1 MFLCSFMRGY
11 VFLLQNWQLTTSPF
25 TVGTRRAR
33 TTVQTEAK
41 TEAELDSMS
50 EASEE
55 ASEDEPVSDKK
66 QETEPKPA
74 ESKHV
79 LEPIPV
85 SEWKLEQ
92 TAESEQESES
102 NEYSIPD
109 QTSMSEH
116 ETVGDQGPEH
126 GLQPMPDSE
135 LGAYEKSDPEQSIVS
150 DAEPVTVTRYEPDL
164 ESDDNTSGESQKE
177 ASAKHTPTGCQ
188 HQQEEPTVRQ
198 TCDSDANNAGAISL
212 RPPDFVSHYLPPPP
226 SPSMPPLVPLDELPP
241 ELLRLPLM
249 NEHNLATGQS
259 GRSLNLQIDDLSKL
273 TPNAKYDVREPIT
286 NAYEV
291 RFINERVGWGLF
303 ATQDIPAGSVV
314 LADKL
319 ISVWSREQK
328 ACKTPHD
335 THAMLE
341 RKSKAMGA
349 DWYRTFLLMA
359 RSRMTGKKRPS
370 VRERRLGVL
379 TANWE
384 HYHLPISW
392 EGKVGGIVGLSLAWA
407 NHACI
412 PNCTLSLSTEY
423 GTDKKG
429 QVRWDK
435 KPKLGRAIIRAC
447 SGIRAGEEI
456 TIPYMQTGG
465 TAKMRKKN
473 TMQRYGFWCHCRS
486 CKIPDCDADK
496 ILSKYHRLVNGI
508 YNPGNIADNPAVTFQ
523 AAAALTGQVQ
533 YVRTNDPRI
542 VNLWVNC
549 ALIAGHH
556 SDLARAHCFLKQA
569 RELAL
574 ISEGP
579 GSRLQR
585 RISKWQECMTM
596 MPGFGTTNRGLSTP
610 MEAGPILKG
619 DDEYDRRLLFM
630 LDAEP
635 NRYLRVS
642 RYRLRPGAN
651 GTEQQWEIID
661 GPDPAPPKLNINAI
675 SPSAMCRNLGCY
687 RAAMGMKQMERKRRE
702 DRENRRHRKR
712 KAGSSCIDPEKDF
725 VEVLFELFYEEFS
738 PQMKS
743 RKRFRRNKPN
753 TYEMV
758 SEIMDGLHKNF
769 GIGCKGANC
778 TYCQNGEVL
787 PGPCECD
794 DKHAEQNQEV
804 QVQDN
809 PEMVEG
815 KKKKKGKK
823 KGKQKAVAI
832 PVVQDVGAERKVNV
846 VEGVG
851 CSHAG
856 VAVKSFSS

>member
-1 MFLCSFMRGY
+1 MSD
-11 VFLLQNWQLTTSPF
+11 NKE
-25 TVGTRRAR
+25 GT
-33 TTVQTEAK
+33 
-41 TEAELDSMS
+41 EL
-50 EASEE
+50 
-55 ASEDEPVSDKK
+55 
-66 QETEPKPA
+66 KPA
-74 ESKHV
+74 ESKPV

-92 TAESEQESES
+92 TAESEQKSES
-102 NEYSIPD
+102 DEYPVSD
-109 QTSMSEH
+109 QTSMSEQ
-116 ETVGDQGPEH
+116 EAIGDQESEH
-126 GLQPMPDSE
+126 GWKPMPNPKPGD
-135 LGAYEKSDPEQSIVS
+135 YEKLEPEQSIVS
-150 DAEPVTVTRYEPDL
+150 DGESACETKYEPDL
-164 ESDDNTSGESQKE
+164 ESDDSIGGESQKE
-177 ASAKHTPTGCQ
+177 ALVKHTSFEGQ
-188 HQQEEPTVRQ
+188 HQQPESSVQQ
-198 TCDSDANNAGAISL
+198 TCGPEADNAGAICL
-212 RPPDFVSHYLPPPP
+212 RPPDFISHYLSSPP
-226 SPSMPPLVPLDELPP
+226 SPSMPSLIPLDELPP

-259 GRSLNLQIDDLSKL
+259 GCGLNLQIDDLSML
-273 TPNAKYDVREPIT
+273 TPNAKYEVREPIT
-286 NAYEV
+286 NAFEV

-303 ATQDIPAGSVV
+303 ATEDIPAGSVV
-314 LADKL
+314 LADEL
-319 ISVWSREQK
+319 ISVWSREQN

-341 RKSKAMGA
+341 HKSKAMGA

-370 VRERRLGVL
+370 AREQKLGVL

-392 EGKVGGIVGLSLAWA
+392 EGKVGGIVGLNLAWA

-423 GTDKKG
+423 GTDRHG
-429 QVRWDK
+429 QVRWNK

-465 TAKMRKKN
+465 TARMRKKN
-473 TMQRYGFWCHCRS
+473 TMQRFGFRCHCRS
-486 CKIPDCDADK
+486 CKMPGCDADK
-496 ILSKYHRLVNGI
+496 ILSKYQRLVNGI
-508 YNPGNIADNPAVTFQ
+508 HNPGNITDKPAVTFQ

-533 YVRTNDPRI
+533 YVRTNDPRL

-556 SDLARAHCFLKQA
+556 SDLARARCFLKHA

-585 RISKWQECMTM
+585 RISQWQECMAM
-596 MPGFGTTNRGLSTP
+596 MPGFGVTNRGLSTP
-610 MEAGPILKG
+610 MEADSILKG
-619 DDEYDRRLLFM
+619 DDEYDRRILFM

-635 NRYLRVS
+635 NGYLRVS
-642 RYRLRPGAN
+642 RYRLRPGGN

-661 GPDPAPPKLNINAI
+661 GPDPAPPKLNIDAM
-675 SPSAMCRNLGCY
+675 SPSVMCRDPGCY
-687 RAAMGMKQMERKRRE
+687 RAVMGMKQIEQKRRE
-702 DRENRRHRKR
+702 DRENRKRHKR
-712 KAGSSCIDPEKDF
+712 QADSSCIDPEKDF
-725 VEVLFELFYEEFS
+725 LEILFEMFYEEFA

-743 RKRFRRNKPN
+743 RKKFRRNKLN

-758 SEIMDGLHKNF
+758 SEIMDGLHKSF

-778 TYCQNGEVL
+778 TYCHQGEVL
-787 PGPCECD
+787 PGPSECD
-794 DKHAEQNQEV
+794 DEHAEQKQGV
-804 QVQDN
+804 QVQDS
-809 PEMVEG
+809 PEKAEG
-815 KKKKKGKK
+815 KKKTKKKKGKK
-823 KGKQKAVAI
+823 KADAA

-851 CSHAG
+851 CPQAG